1 MEIQTNCMLQR
12 LAGKPL
18 VMRGGAVGNYIVI
31 LNLVNLGQISLREG
45 LEEVIMLMS
54 LKSIRKDISQHL
66 LINMLLMLVL

>member
-1 MEIQTNCMLQR
+1 MLQR